1 MELTAASIREEENQR
16 GWVDGEQELPV
27 APWRLARAGADSTG
41 VELGRARCCALE
53 MEDEVGQ
60 ASVGGNGGGAAGDG
74 RGAGGVALLASA
86 RPKLEQEERE
96 GNGIGAEDG

>member
-1 MELTAASIREEENQR
+1 MTRGSASTAA
-16 GWVDGEQELPV
+16 G
-27 APWRLARAGADSTG
+27 APNEASTAADSEGADSAREQLDRT
-41 VELGRARCCALE
+41 RCCAVE

-74 RGAGGVALLASA
+74 RGAGGVTLLASA